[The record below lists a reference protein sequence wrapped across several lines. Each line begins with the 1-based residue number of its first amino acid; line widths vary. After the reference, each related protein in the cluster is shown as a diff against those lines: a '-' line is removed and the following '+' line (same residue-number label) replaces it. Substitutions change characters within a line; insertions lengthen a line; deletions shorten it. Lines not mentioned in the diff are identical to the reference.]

1 MTYRVMLIDDSET
14 DLLYTQIV
22 LESAGPGYEVLKYE
36 SAREALA
43 FLKQPGNSVDL
54 ILLDINM
61 PGMNGYEFLEAYDH
75 LPSERRAQG
84 VVVMLSSSP
93 LPDDR
98 ERSMSYPPVRGYV
111 TKPVELDAADGLLR
125 YIRR

>member
-1 MTYRVMLIDDSET
+1 MRIDDSET

-22 LESAGPGYEVLKYE
+22 LESAGPGYEVLKFE

-43 FLKQPGNSVDL
+43 FLQRPASAVDL
-54 ILLDINM
+54 ILLDIKM
-61 PGMNGYEFLEAYDH
+61 PGMNGYEFLEACER
-75 LPSERRAQG
+75 LPNDRRAQG

-98 ERSMSYPPVRGYV
+98 ERSMSYAPVRGYV
-111 TKPVELDAADGLLR
+111 TKPVELDAADALLR